1 MRRLHALPLA
11 LPLALL
17 LPLMLAGCAGERAR
31 DEVMFGLGRAP
42 EPAELARIDIDVTPN
57 GDGLPEGNGVPA
69 RGEIVYREQCAS
81 CHGANGEGI
90 RPSPALV
97 GRTPAAGHVFA
108 LDPGAPQ
115 TIGNYWPYAT
125 TVFDYVRRAMP
136 LKNPGSLS
144 NAQTYDV
151 VAYLLA
157 ANGLIAPTDSV
168 TRTSLPRV
176 VMPARRFFVPEYRSV
191 AR

>member
-1 MRRLHALPLA
+1 MRRLHAA
-11 LPLALL
+11 LLSLL
-17 LPLMLAGCAGERAR
+17 LPLLLPLLLAGCAGDSAKQEATY
-31 DEVMFGLGRAP
+31 GLGRAP
-42 EPAELARIDIDVTPN
+42 EPSELARIDIDVTPS
-57 GDGLPEGNGVPA
+57 GAGLPEGTGVPA

-144 NAQTYDV
+144 DAQTYDV
-151 VAYLLA
+151 VAYLLD

-168 TRTSLPRV
+168 TRTSLPKV
-176 VMPARRFFVPEYRSV
+176 VMPARRFFVSEYRSV

>member
-1 MRRLHALPLA
+1 MRRLRVGMMVMVPTLLA
-11 LPLALL
+11 ACTGGSGTDD
-17 LPLMLAGCAGERAR
+17 ATY
-31 DEVMFGLGRAP
+31 GLGRAP
-42 EPAELARIDIDVTPN
+42 IPAELARIDIDVTPS
-57 GDGLPEGNGVPA
+57 GAGLPNGTGVPA

-144 NAQTYDV
+144 DAQTYDV

-157 ANGLIAPTDSV
+157 ANGLIAATDSI
-168 TRTSLPRV
+168 TRASLPNV
-176 VMPARRFFVPEYRSV
+176 AMPARRFFVSEYRSG